1 MSEDLHTL
9 PDAPTL
15 DYPGRALKIV
25 NQCAWCPNQPVP
37 EGYIVSHGICERHA
51 AEMRA
56 YMKTTM
62 ERELQTAGEPA
73 ESKTEI

>member
-1 MSEDLHTL
+1 MIEDLHAL
-9 PDAPTL
+9 PEAPI
-15 DYPGRALKIV
+15 IV
-25 NQCAWCPNQPVP
+25 RCSWCPP
-37 EGYIVSHGICERHA
+37 EPIPPGVRVSHSICERHA